1 MRTEN
6 KMTTN
11 YKHISI
17 NPKSNT
23 IENVC
28 KQHELD
34 GWRLHS
40 VIAVNDFEW
49 IVILE
54 KQEI

>member
-1 MRTEN
+1 
-6 KMTTN
+6 MTTN

-34 GWRLHS
+34 GWRFHS